1 MNRNPE
7 RGFYSAEWGKGTQT
21 PSPCPTPP
29 SPLAAEKMLTDVN
42 NLRHHANTSVATL
55 RLYSHRVG
63 TVHSH
68 RRNPHMLLAERLVEG
83 VDVWINTPR
92 RPWEAS
98 GTSGMKVLVNG
109 GLNLSVLDGWWAE
122 AYTPDVGWAIGDGAE
137 HGEDPAWDRADA
149 EALYAALEDQ
159 IVPEFYNRDANGI
172 PAGWVRRMRESMA
185 LLTPAF
191 SANRTV
197 REYTEEQYIPA
208 ATAYELRAAKHGAA
222 GAEFLAWRKRIAE
235 RWNDLRFGALDVELT
250 KGDLAFV
257 VEVHLAGLNP
267 SDVRV
272 ELYAEPRNGG
282 GPFRQEME
290 RTRRSAPDHGA
301 YVYSART
308 PATRPAADFTPRII
322 AAHPMAMALEGS
334 RMIWQK

>member
-1 MNRNPE
+1 
-7 RGFYSAEWGKGTQT
+7 
-21 PSPCPTPP
+21 
-29 SPLAAEKMLTDVN
+29 
-42 NLRHHANTSVATL
+42 
-55 RLYSHRVG
+55 
-63 TVHSH
+63 
-68 RRNPHMLLAERLVEG
+68 MLLAERLVEG

-185 LLTPAF
+185 LLTPTF

-208 ATAYELRAAKHGAA
+208 ATAYAVARGEARRRRRGVPRVAQKNCRAVERPSFRRARRGVYE
-222 GAEFLAWRKRIAE
+222 GRSGVCSGGSPGRSESVGCPSGVVCGTAE
-235 RWNDLRFGALDVELT
+235 RRRPISSGNGANAPECARSRSLRVLGTDASYPPGSRFYATDHCCSSDGHGPGRKPNDL
-250 KGDLAFV
+250 
-257 VEVHLAGLNP
+257 
-267 SDVRV
+267 
-272 ELYAEPRNGG
+272 AEI
-282 GPFRQEME
+282 
-290 RTRRSAPDHGA
+290 
-301 YVYSART
+301 T
-308 PATRPAADFTPRII
+308 PAKTYSRAGDKRMNKPR
-322 AAHPMAMALEGS
+322 S
-334 RMIWQK
+334 T